1 MNICGTEGKKWRD
14 FQPAMFELS
23 YKSRT
28 AVSIL
33 FQPQWREE
41 EGMQTPCH
49 PGTCRSTGA
58 SVNIG
63 ILLYNIQ
70 PEQDTVALPDA
81 SVINHTGNFFSC

>member
-14 FQPAMFELS
+14 FQPAMFDLS

-41 EGMQTPCH
+41 EGM
-49 PGTCRSTGA
+49 GTSATLGPAGVLGHLLTLVSYSTT
-58 SVNIG
+58 SSQSR
-63 ILLYNIQ
+63 ILWHSQMQQL
-70 PEQDTVALPDA
+70 
-81 SVINHTGNFFSC
+81 